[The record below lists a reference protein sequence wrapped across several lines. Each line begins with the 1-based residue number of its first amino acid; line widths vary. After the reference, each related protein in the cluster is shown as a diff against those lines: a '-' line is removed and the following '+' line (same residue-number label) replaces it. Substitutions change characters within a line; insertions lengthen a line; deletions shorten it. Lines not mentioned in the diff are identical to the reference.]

1 VRRDLL
7 RGRGGIQRGKRGGGS
22 IRETGVVRLMKVDCP
37 ATVALVF
44 ADNLEKGHGNQPPCT
59 RDEGIASFVPVEIVL
74 PADDVKEVALAEGQ
88 FLGVSVFGLVVVE
101 GFDDLWG
108 SARVSDLRVF
118 RCAKE
123 ASKRR
128 MTGVTGF
135 STRERSGERRLKK
148 GGWKE

>member
-101 GFDDLWG
+101 GFDDLFRRKNG
-108 SARVSDLRVF
+108 DGGFGGDGEMVVVGFGIFFPFKRPSDSL
-118 RCAKE
+118 
-123 ASKRR
+123 
-128 MTGVTGF
+128 
-135 STRERSGERRLKK
+135 ERTV
-148 GGWKE
+148 